1 MSNFD
6 RALQFR
12 LLELAVD
19 AYPDPIR
26 RQEIPNEILNID
38 EKKLL
43 QNIAYLRDENM
54 ISDGVIGGLNGSSPA
69 IDLIR
74 ATKNAINLLT
84 EEGSISASLKVVT
97 VKLHDDSLAV
107 IRDFINQ
114 NVADPEE
121 RKGYLQRIKELPA
134 DATKHIVLEL
144 LGKGLN
150 QIPNVALWLQTALH
164 SS

>member
-6 RALQFR
+6 RKLQLQ
-12 LLELAVD
+12 LLELAVNH
-19 AYPDPIR
+19 YPDSIDKR
-26 RQEIPNEILNID
+26 YIPENLLETD
-38 EKKLL
+38 ERKLL
-43 QNIAYLRDENM
+43 QNIAYLNEEGL
-54 ISDGVIGGLNGSSPA
+54 ISGGVMHLLAGKTPVIE
-69 IDLIR
+69 LIT
-74 ATKNAINLLT
+74 ATKDAVNLLS
-84 EEGSISASLKVVT
+84 EDGSISASLKVVT

-114 NVADPEE
+114 NVTDPEE

-150 QIPNVALWLQTALH
+150 QLPNAALWLQTALH